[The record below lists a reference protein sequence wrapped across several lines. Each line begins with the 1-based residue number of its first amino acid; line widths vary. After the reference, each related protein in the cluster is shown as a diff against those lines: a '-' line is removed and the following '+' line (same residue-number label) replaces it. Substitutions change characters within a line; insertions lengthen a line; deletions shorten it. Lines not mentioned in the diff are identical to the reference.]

1 MLESEYSG
9 SKKNASPTSAPAS
22 RDRKRKS
29 SDGNGDNCKKS
40 PAATLTAQSA
50 TKPSKEN
57 KSSRKSADVEAA
69 QLRAKAFFDTVSVDL
84 SSDIDEPSVSADTM
98 SDPEGNRDETSS
110 GASGISE
117 IKVIPEIKDTQ
128 RSSHTPRTPLSGP
141 LHSNQHADTP
151 QVRKESTS
159 HPTSAIKSPITSS
172 TPITKKALPITPEN
186 NYQVPVSPIYH
197 HESPITHQRNSYMD
211 LLCEDEDSSTQN
223 LPTLL
228 SSAIRQSYDV
238 ESPQGAQHIEKPL
251 KASSNSCPDCALY
264 KARNEELEAR
274 LNELEDKCHGK
285 HFYNFL

>member
-9 SKKNASPTSAPAS
+9 SEKNASPTSAPAS

-40 PAATLTAQSA
+40 PAATPTHSA
-50 TKPSKEN
+50 TKRSKEN

-84 SSDIDEPSVSADTM
+84 SSDIDEPSVSADKM
-98 SDPEGNRDETSS
+98 SDAEGNRDETSS
-110 GASGISE
+110 GASDISE
-117 IKVIPEIKDTQ
+117 IKVLPEIKDTQ
-128 RSSHTPRTPLSGP
+128 RSSHTSRTPLSGP
-141 LHSNQHADTP
+141 LHSNRHADTP
-151 QVRKESTS
+151 QVRMGSTS
-159 HPTSAIKSPITSS
+159 HPTSLIKSPITASS
-172 TPITKKALPITPEN
+172 TPVTKKALPTTPEN

-197 HESPITHQRNSYMD
+197 HESQVTHQRNSYMD
-211 LLCEDEDSSTQN
+211 LLCEDEDSSSQN

-238 ESPQGAQHIEKPL
+238 ESPQGARHIEKPL

-274 LNELEDKCHGK
+274 LNELEDKCQCK
-285 HFYNFL
+285 NFY